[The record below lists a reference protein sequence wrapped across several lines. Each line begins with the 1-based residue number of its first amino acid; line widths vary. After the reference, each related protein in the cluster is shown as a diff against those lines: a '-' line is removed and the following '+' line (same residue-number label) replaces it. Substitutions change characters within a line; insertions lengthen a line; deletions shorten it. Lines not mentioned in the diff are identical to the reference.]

1 VLEELT
7 VRDFALIERLSV
19 SFTDGLTLLTG
30 ETGAGKSLLVGAIG
44 FLLGAKADTGVIRTG
59 AEESLVTGALDVS
72 HNEAAQSWLAA
83 RGLEPEEGKVLV
95 RRAIKQNGRG
105 SVYIQNQSALRS
117 DLAQFTSLLVDLHG
131 QHEQQSLLSPDN
143 HRKLL
148 DGYAHLEGEVASFGT
163 AFSELAAERRAY
175 ESALASEAE
184 RGREIEFLRFAVDEI
199 VKAKLRPGE
208 EEELAAEELLLS
220 QHEKLFAAVEACHDA
235 LSGAGVSGSASEV
248 SGALAFLRHLR
259 TGLETAAAIDPALS
273 DFARRSDDA
282 FYELEDVAD
291 SLRQYIGSLSFR
303 PERLEEVESR
313 LADIRKLKKKYGVT
327 IEEVLARLEED
338 RSRLSRLETWEE
350 DKGEIEARIARRE
363 ADVLAKALEISEKRK
378 ATASGLQSKIEA
390 IVRTLGMPS
399 AKFFVRVDRKDP
411 DDTKPDAGRHP
422 VVGPYG
428 IDEVEFLIAPNPG
441 EAAKPLARIASGG
454 ELSRV
459 ALAAKTVLASSD
471 SVDCLIFD
479 EVDAGIGGEVA
490 VAVGE
495 HLKSLGKTKQVLCIT
510 HLASIAVRADN
521 HYRVEKE
528 IAGGRTTTRLSRME
542 GRYRAEEIARMLAG
556 DPHEEASLAH
566 ATELLKKYGNWR
578 DD

>member
-19 SFTDGLTLLTG
+19 SFTGGLNLLTG

-59 AEESLVTGALDVS
+59 AEESLVTGVIDVS
-72 HNEAAQSWLAA
+72 HNAEAQAWLRS
-83 RGLEPEEGKVLV
+83 RGLEPEEGHVLV
-95 RRAIKQNGRG
+95 RRGIKANGRG
-105 SVYIQNQSALRS
+105 SAYIQNQSALRS
-117 DLAQFTSLLVDLHG
+117 DLAELTSLLVDLHG
-131 QHEQQSLLSPDN
+131 QHEHQSLLLPEN

-148 DGYAHLEGEVASFGT
+148 DRYARIEAEVEAFG
-163 AFSELAAERRAY
+163 ARFAALSAEKRAY

-199 VKAKLRPGE
+199 TKAKLRADE
-208 EEELAAEELLLS
+208 ESELEAEERLLS
-220 QHEKLFAAVEACHDA
+220 QHEKLFAAVEAAHN
-235 LSGAGVSGSASEV
+235 
-248 SGALAFLRHLR
+248 ALAGGEDGEGGLASLRRLR
-259 TGLETAAAIDPALS
+259 SSLETAQVIDPTLS
-273 DFARRSDDA
+273 DLARRSDDA

-291 SLRQYIGSLSFR
+291 SLRHYLGALSFR
-303 PERLEEVESR
+303 PERLEEVETR
-313 LADIRKLKKKYGVT
+313 LADIRKLKKKYGST

-350 DKGEIEARIARRE
+350 DKGEIVRRIAAME
-363 ADVLAKALEISEKRK
+363 AEVLAAALAISEKRR
-378 ATASGLQSKIEA
+378 AAAAGLQSKIEA

-399 AKFFVRVDRKDP
+399 AKFFVRIGRKYTDG
-411 DDTKPDAGRHP
+411 GRP

-428 IDEVEFLIAPNPG
+428 VDDIEFLIAPNPG
-441 EAAKPLARIASGG
+441 ENAKPLARIASGG

-459 ALAAKTVLASSD
+459 ALAAKTVLAGSD

-479 EVDAGIGGEVA
+479 EIDAGIGGEVA

-495 HLKSLGKTKQVLCIT
+495 HLKELGKSKQVLCIT

-528 IAGGRTTTRLSRME
+528 VSGGRTTTRLSRME
-542 GRYRAEEIARMLAG
+542 GRVRAEEIARMLAG
-556 DPHEEASLAH
+556 DPREEASIAH
-566 ATELLKKYGNWR
+566 ATELLRKYGNWQ
-578 DD
+578 DG